1 MLTAYKSPAN
11 IITFGALLFKTM
23 SRSVTILGAGLVGSL
38 LAVMMRRRGYPVTI
52 YERRPDMR
60 SASIAAGR
68 SINLAMSARGWKA
81 LELAGLKEEMEQL
94 AIPMYGRYLHQSDGS
109 TAFQPYGKNN
119 EAIYSISRGELN
131 KRLMTLAENQG
142 ANILFNHRCTQ
153 VAVQQN
159 ILHFDITDPAQHN
172 AQASSRDTTTGGHTQ
187 TTVAA
192 DLLFGADGAF
202 SALRTSYSYMDRV
215 NAAHHYIEH
224 GYKELCIPPD
234 EQGNWRMEKNA
245 LHIWPR
251 KNFMLIALPNTDGSF
266 TCTLFFPFSGNPSFE
281 VLKTGEQVTAF
292 FEKEFPDVIALMPT
306 LLEDFANNPVSSL
319 ITTHIFPWHFE
330 DKSALIG
337 DAAHA
342 IVPFYGQGM
351 NAGFED
357 CSVLY
362 ELMETMGEDWTAILK
377 QYESL
382 RKPNGDAVAQLAL
395 QNFIEMRDKVA
406 DPTFLERKKIEKE
419 LGRKYPE
426 QFTSVYEMVSFSHT
440 PYEEAMRCIKA
451 QDALLE
457 RIMSAGDFAAN
468 STDATFTAQ
477 LDEWMSDYHHSVQ
490 QPVRGGN
497 N

>member
-1 MLTAYKSPAN
+1 
-11 IITFGALLFKTM
+11 M

-60 SASIAAGR
+60 QASMAAGR

-94 AIPMYGRYLHQSDGS
+94 AIPMSGRYLHQADGS

-119 EAIYSISRGELN
+119 EAIYSVSRGELN
-131 KRLMTLAENQG
+131 KRLMTLAEQQG
-142 ANILFNHRCTQ
+142 ASIHFNHRCTH
-153 VAVQQN
+153 VDIQQN
-159 ILHFDITDPAQHN
+159 KLFFDIIDPAAQHT
-172 AQASSRDTTTGGHTQ
+172 AASSRDIPAGNHTKA
-187 TTVAA
+187 TVDS

-202 SALRTSYSYMDRV
+202 SALRTSYTHTDRV
-215 NAAHHYIEH
+215 NASHHYIEH
-224 GYKELCIPPD
+224 GYKELTIPPD

-266 TCTLFFPFSGNPSFE
+266 TCTLFFPFEGNPSFE
-281 VLKTGEQVTAF
+281 VLKTDEQVKAF
-292 FEKEFPDVIALMPT
+292 FEKEFPDAVPLMPT

-319 ITTHIFPWHFE
+319 ITTHVFPWHFG
-330 DKSALIG
+330 DRNALIG

-357 CSVLY
+357 CSVLDS
-362 ELMETMGEDWTAILK
+362 LMEQYNGDWTTILK
-377 QYESL
+377 EYEAL

-406 DPTFLERKKIEKE
+406 DPAFLERKKIEKE
-419 LGRKYPE
+419 LGRKYPQ
-426 QFTSVYEMVSFSHT
+426 QFVSVYEMVSFTHT
-440 PYEEAMRCIKA
+440 PYSEAMRCIKA
-451 QDALLE
+451 QDTLLE
-457 RIMSAGDFAAN
+457 RIMSAGDFEKN
-468 STDATFTAQ
+468 CSEVIFTTQ
-477 LDEWMSDYHHSVQ
+477 LDEWMTEYHRSVTTTGAGAQ
-490 QPVRGGN
+490 
-497 N
+497 